1 MISHHLTLEH
11 VARELHALLNGA
23 TLVRAWSQQKGVA
36 TLVFDMGSEEMP
48 VVIDVHAKDPS
59 ITARQSA
66 HRALRNSIDIFPG
79 LLGQSLGAVVK
90 LDHDRVISF
99 IFTDDV
105 LHVEL
110 FSGGRGNIVSCRDG
124 IANDALHRRTERI
137 GTAFSTLPRVTPEPL
152 ARPDLTLLQDL
163 STCALRLAK
172 YYAQEVCINAGLS
185 PSLLV
190 GQLSP
195 AQRESINTEAMLLVR
210 QCREHAQYL
219 MLRRDNDVLLSLI
232 PLHGWQIAETY
243 DSVLEAVRVISFRRR
258 ADRTFHDEQQRQLRS
273 IDAQIGKISRTLL
286 AVLGDEDAT
295 GRAGRYRSWADT
307 LMAQPDVQRTG
318 LTHLDLVNVMN
329 GEPETIP
336 LRQEL
341 TVLENATALY
351 AKARDAEHAA
361 RRREQRIPEL
371 QRRMD
376 DLSSERSRIAAA
388 VSLSDLPKHPPAMD
402 NQQKARTPVFREFR
416 LDDTHTLYVGR
427 SAANNDELT
436 MKFARQQDWWM
447 HVRGA
452 SGSHAVLRG
461 VSGPKIPK
469 QILETAAAITAY
481 YSQARNASYVPVV
494 YTQRKYV
501 RKPKGAN
508 VGAVVIDREQTVM
521 VRPSLPEGAVS
532 EE

>member
-1 MISHHLTLEH
+1 MIGHHLTLEH
-11 VARELHALLNGA
+11 IARELSTLLCGA

-36 TLVFDMGSEEMP
+36 TLVFAMGSDEIP
-48 VVIDVHAKDPS
+48 VVIDVHAKDAS
-59 ITARQSA
+59 ITVRQSA
-66 HRALRNSIDIFPG
+66 QRALRNCIDIFPG

-90 LDHDRVISF
+90 LEHDRVISF
-99 IFTDDV
+99 IFSHDV

-110 FSGGRGNIVSCRDG
+110 FSAGRGNILCCHEAMVT
-124 IANDALHRRTERI
+124 DALHRRTERI
-137 GTAFSTLPRVTPEPL
+137 GHAFSTLPRVSAEPL
-152 ARPDLTLLQDL
+152 VRAELTLLQDL
-163 STCALRLAK
+163 STCAHRLGK
-172 YYAQEVCINAGLS
+172 HYAEEVCIRAGLS

-190 GQLSP
+190 EQLS
-195 AQRESINTEAMLLVR
+195 ADQRELVTACVVSLLE
-210 QCREHAQYL
+210 QCRTCTQYL
-219 MLRRDNDVLLSLI
+219 ILRRGDDVLLSLI
-232 PLHGWQIAETY
+232 PLHGWQVGESH
-243 DSVLEAVRVISFRRR
+243 DSVLEAVRIVSFRRR
-258 ADRTFHDEQQRQLRS
+258 SDRTFRDEQQRQLRS
-273 IDAQIGKISRTLL
+273 IDALIGKISRTLQ

-295 GRAGRYRSWADT
+295 GRSGRYRSWADT
-307 LMAQPDVQRTG
+307 LMAQQDIQRTG
-318 LTHLDLVNVMN
+318 MNHLELVNVVS
-329 GEPETIP
+329 GESETIP
-336 LRQEL
+336 LRRES
-341 TVLENATALY
+341 TILENATSLY
-351 AKARDAEHAA
+351 AKARDAEQAA

-371 QRRMD
+371 RRRLD
-376 DLSSERSRIAAA
+376 DLYGERNRIAAA
-388 VSLSDLPKHPPAMD
+388 RSLSDLPKHPPAMD
-402 NQQKARTPVFREFR
+402 NQQNTRTPVFREFR
-416 LDDTHTLYVGR
+416 LDDKHTLYVGR

-469 QILETAAAITAY
+469 QILEVAAAITAY

-521 VRPSLPEGAVS
+521 VRPSLPEGAIS